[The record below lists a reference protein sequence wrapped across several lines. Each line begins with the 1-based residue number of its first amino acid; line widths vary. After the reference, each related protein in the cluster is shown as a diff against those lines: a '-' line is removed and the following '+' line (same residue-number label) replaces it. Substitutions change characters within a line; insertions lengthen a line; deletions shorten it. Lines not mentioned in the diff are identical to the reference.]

1 MTKLHNSTYLPIQHH
16 NNNYNFTN
24 IFHRPF
30 HFHSKYFPILIF
42 IMFDT
47 ILLFNL
53 SFPLIIFAALLLI
66 FILSFNFLSVLLSCN
81 SCKHNIYI
89 TAIKLLDS
97 TLSSVSY
104 SRIEYEYIVG
114 IIQLNSI
121 QSSIAHRGM

>member
-1 MTKLHNSTYLPIQHH
+1 M
-16 NNNYNFTN
+16 
-24 IFHRPF
+24 
-30 HFHSKYFPILIF
+30 F

-53 SFPLIIFAALLLI
+53 SFPLIIFDALLLI

-81 SCKHNIYI
+81 SGKHNIYI

-104 SRIEYEYIVG
+104 NRIEYCYIVG
-114 IIQLNSI
+114 MI
-121 QSSIAHRGM
+121 